1 MTLEPANGAAPQR
14 MIGVADLDDIA
25 IGGAILGTGGGGD
38 PYIGKLMAQQAIRKF
53 GPVRMIEV
61 DELDDDALV
70 VPCAMMGAPTV
81 MIEKIPQGRGD
92 HDRVPQ
98 AGAVPRQEDRRDSL
112 RRGRQ
117 ASIRPSR
124 S

>member
-1 MTLEPANGAAPQR
+1 MTLEPGNGAAPGR

-53 GPVRMIEV
+53 GPVRMIEL

-70 VPCAMMGAPTV
+70 VPCAPA
-81 MIEKIPQGRGD
+81 
-92 HDRVPQ
+92 
-98 AGAVPRQEDRRDSL
+98 
-112 RRGRQ
+112 
-117 ASIRPSR
+117 
-124 S
+124 